1 MRRLSNLRR
10 IYMALTK
17 NLSLTQT
24 LGAVFLCITI
34 LMISLSVTSL
44 RGIERVGAQFNQLSE
59 QALPFALNNAALT
72 QNFLEQVKYLGYGT
86 RSQSEQELNQVL
98 NEWQKLDAQA
108 GDEIT
113 RLQQNVQLLSSA
125 EAVQQAEQLQ
135 REILHFQQLAQSILK
150 LQQLQLSKTAQIS
163 EQAKQFRYGLSSI
176 GPEMGR
182 IASFLAVDNPEAMD
196 AANRFTA
203 SASAMESAFLLL
215 FIEEEMSAAQKYRQE
230 LKNRVAGLELAFD
243 DFKEWYPEIK
253 DYASLT
259 APYEMVL
266 AGFQAQAVIEQI
278 INKLEDAQ
286 QQNKDFA
293 SAAEV
298 AQQLVTQLNQWSTLA
313 QQHIVQGKQEVTS
326 TISAVTLTQQI
337 SGTLLVL
344 AILAVWFGLRRWIGR
359 ALNNITRHLAQLT
372 QHKLNHRLDLVG
384 PQDFQN
390 VAAQLNQVIVSTHE
404 SLALVTRNC
413 ETLYQTAELSHGS
426 AEQSNQSLAAQN
438 QALLTMAATIN
449 QLDASIRE
457 IAGVSHDSY
466 TDSVE
471 AAEHSAQGVKVI
483 EQNQQRL
490 QALETTLAVN
500 DAAMSELNQRVTS
513 IREMVDMISGIADS
527 TNLLALNAAIEA
539 ARAGEQGRGFAVVAD
554 EVRKLASDTSKQT
567 TNIRDMMNELVT
579 AASKSRQAVDES
591 RKEMVTALQSSEEVK
606 STFMQIE
613 RAVAHIRTRVEQIT
627 QATEEQ
633 KRATADVNKAVAQIS
648 EQGQETKRQLDAMLE
663 SAEQVAEIAG
673 HQQAMLH
680 KYELN

>member
-1 MRRLSNLRR
+1 
-10 IYMALTK
+10 MALTK

-278 INKLEDAQ
+278 INKLEDTQ

-313 QQHIVQGKQEVTS
+313 QQYIVQGKQEVTS

-483 EQNQQRL
+483 GQNQQRL

-500 DAAMSELNQRVTS
+500 DVAMSELNQRVSS

>member
-1 MRRLSNLRR
+1 
-10 IYMALTK
+10 MALTK

-298 AQQLVTQLNQWSTLA
+298 AQQLVTQLNQWSILA
-313 QQHIVQGKQEVTS
+313 QQHIVQGKQEVTA
-326 TISAVTLTQQI
+326 TISTVTLTQQI

-466 TDSVE
+466 SDSVE

-483 EQNQQRL
+483 GQNQQRL

-500 DAAMSELNQRVTS
+500 DAAMSELNQRVS
-513 IREMVDMISGIADS
+513 CIREMVDMISGIADS

-567 TNIRDMMNELVT
+567 TNIRDMMNELVN

>member
-1 MRRLSNLRR
+1 
-10 IYMALTK
+10 MALTK

-259 APYEMVL
+259 APYEMAL

-471 AAEHSAQGVKVI
+471 AAEHSAQGVRVI
-483 EQNQQRL
+483 GQNQQRL

-567 TNIRDMMNELVT
+567 TNIRDMMNELVN

>member
-1 MRRLSNLRR
+1 
-10 IYMALTK
+10 MALTK

-483 EQNQQRL
+483 GQNQQRL

-554 EVRKLASDTSKQT
+554 EVRKLASDTSEQT
-567 TNIRDMMNELVT
+567 TNIRDMMNELVN

>member
-1 MRRLSNLRR
+1 
-10 IYMALTK
+10 MALTK

-108 GDEIT
+108 VDEIT

-278 INKLEDAQ
+278 INKLEDTQ

-483 EQNQQRL
+483 GQNQQRL

-500 DAAMSELNQRVTS
+500 DAAMSELNQRVSS

>member
-1 MRRLSNLRR
+1 
-10 IYMALTK
+10 MALTK

-471 AAEHSAQGVKVI
+471 AAEHAAQGVKVI
-483 EQNQQRL
+483 GQNQQRL

-500 DAAMSELNQRVTS
+500 DAAMSELNQRVSS

>member
-1 MRRLSNLRR
+1 
-10 IYMALTK
+10 MALTK

-113 RLQQNVQLLSSA
+113 RLQQNVQLLSST
-125 EAVQQAEQLQ
+125 EVVQQAEQLQ

-182 IASFLAVDNPEAMD
+182 ISSFLAVDNPEAMD

-483 EQNQQRL
+483 GQNQQRL

-500 DAAMSELNQRVTS
+500 DAAMSELNQRVSS

>member
-1 MRRLSNLRR
+1 
-10 IYMALTK
+10 MALTK

-135 REILHFQQLAQSILK
+135 REILHFQLLAQSILK

-215 FIEEEMSAAQKYRQE
+215 FIEEEMSAAQKFRQE

-500 DAAMSELNQRVTS
+500 DAAMSELNQRVSS

-567 TNIRDMMNELVT
+567 TNIRDMMNELVN

>member
-1 MRRLSNLRR
+1 
-10 IYMALTK
+10 MALTK

-313 QQHIVQGKQEVTS
+313 QQHIVQGNQEVTS

-372 QHKLNHRLDLVG
+372 QHKFNHRLDLVG

-483 EQNQQRL
+483 GQNQQRL

-500 DAAMSELNQRVTS
+500 DAAMSELNQRVSS

>member
-1 MRRLSNLRR
+1 
-10 IYMALTK
+10 MALTK

-72 QNFLEQVKYLGYGT
+72 QNFLEQVKYLGYGS

-113 RLQQNVQLLSSA
+113 RLRQNVQLLSSA

-135 REILHFQQLAQSILK
+135 RQILHFQQLAQSILK

-176 GPEMGR
+176 GSEMGR

-203 SASAMESAFLLL
+203 SVSAMESAFLLL

-298 AQQLVTQLNQWSTLA
+298 ARQLVTQLNQWSTLA

-483 EQNQQRL
+483 GQNQQRL

-500 DAAMSELNQRVTS
+500 DAAMSELNQRVSS

-567 TNIRDMMNELVT
+567 TNIRDMMNELVN

>member
-1 MRRLSNLRR
+1 
-10 IYMALTK
+10 MALTK

-471 AAEHSAQGVKVI
+471 AAEHSAQGVRVI

>member
-1 MRRLSNLRR
+1 
-10 IYMALTK
+10 MALTK

-98 NEWQKLDAQA
+98 DEWQKLDAQA
-108 GDEIT
+108 GDEVT

-359 ALNNITRHLAQLT
+359 ALNNIIRHLAQLT

-483 EQNQQRL
+483 GQNQQRL

-567 TNIRDMMNELVT
+567 TNIRDMMNELVN

>member
-1 MRRLSNLRR
+1 
-10 IYMALTK
+10 MALTK

-24 LGAVFLCITI
+24 FGAVFLCITI

>member
-1 MRRLSNLRR
+1 
-10 IYMALTK
+10 MALTK

-98 NEWQKLDAQA
+98 NKWQKLDAQA
-108 GDEIT
+108 GVEVS

-215 FIEEEMSAAQKYRQE
+215 FIEEEMSAAQKFRQE

-466 TDSVE
+466 SDSVE

-483 EQNQQRL
+483 GQNQQRL

-500 DAAMSELNQRVTS
+500 DAAMSELNQRVSS

-567 TNIRDMMNELVT
+567 TNIRDMMNELVN

>member
-1 MRRLSNLRR
+1 
-10 IYMALTK
+10 MALTK

-86 RSQSEQELNQVL
+86 RSQSEQELNQEL

-457 IAGVSHDSY
+457 IAGVSHYSY

-483 EQNQQRL
+483 GQNQQRL

>member
-1 MRRLSNLRR
+1 
-10 IYMALTK
+10 MALTK

-59 QALPFALNNAALT
+59 QALPFALNNAALP

-125 EAVQQAEQLQ
+125 EAVQHAEQLQ

-150 LQQLQLSKTAQIS
+150 LQQLQLSKTPQIS

-567 TNIRDMMNELVT
+567 TNIRAMMNELVT

-591 RKEMVTALQSSEEVK
+591 RKEMGPALQSSEEVK

>member
-1 MRRLSNLRR
+1 
-10 IYMALTK
+10 MALTK

-390 VAAQLNQVIVSTHE
+390 VAAQLNQVIVTTHE

-483 EQNQQRL
+483 GQNQQRL

-567 TNIRDMMNELVT
+567 TNIRDMMNELVN

>member
-1 MRRLSNLRR
+1 
-10 IYMALTK
+10 MALTK

-648 EQGQETKRQLDAMLE
+648 EQGQETNVSWMPCWKARNKSQRLLVINKRCCISM
-663 SAEQVAEIAG
+663 S
-673 HQQAMLH
+673 
-680 KYELN
+680 

>member
-1 MRRLSNLRR
+1 
-10 IYMALTK
+10 MALTK

-113 RLQQNVQLLSSA
+113 RLQQNVQLLSST
-125 EAVQQAEQLQ
+125 EVVQQAEQLQ
-135 REILHFQQLAQSILK
+135 REILHFQLLAQSILK

-243 DFKEWYPEIK
+243 DFEEWYPEIK

-483 EQNQQRL
+483 GQNQQRL

-500 DAAMSELNQRVTS
+500 DAAMSELNQRVSS

>member
-1 MRRLSNLRR
+1 
-10 IYMALTK
+10 MALTK

-243 DFKEWYPEIK
+243 DFEEWYPEIK

-483 EQNQQRL
+483 GQNQQRL

>member
-1 MRRLSNLRR
+1 
-10 IYMALTK
+10 MALTK

-243 DFKEWYPEIK
+243 DFEEWYPEIK

-293 SAAEV
+293 IAAEV

-483 EQNQQRL
+483 GQNQQRL

-500 DAAMSELNQRVTS
+500 DAAMSELNQRVSS

>member
-1 MRRLSNLRR
+1 
-10 IYMALTK
+10 MALTK

-483 EQNQQRL
+483 GQNQQRL

-500 DAAMSELNQRVTS
+500 DAAMSELNQRVSS

-567 TNIRDMMNELVT
+567 TNIRDMMNELLT

>member
-1 MRRLSNLRR
+1 
-10 IYMALTK
+10 MALTK

-113 RLQQNVQLLSSA
+113 RLQQNVQLLSST
-125 EAVQQAEQLQ
+125 EVVQQAEQLQ
-135 REILHFQQLAQSILK
+135 REILHFQLLAQSILK

-243 DFKEWYPEIK
+243 DFEEWYPEIK

-293 SAAEV
+293 SAAEF

-483 EQNQQRL
+483 GQNQQRL

-500 DAAMSELNQRVTS
+500 DAAMSELNQRVSS

-648 EQGQETKRQLDAMLE
+648 EQGQETKRQLNAMLE

>member
-1 MRRLSNLRR
+1 
-10 IYMALTK
+10 MALTK

-449 QLDASIRE
+449 QLDASIRK

-483 EQNQQRL
+483 GQNQQRL

-500 DAAMSELNQRVTS
+500 DAAMSELNQRVSS

>member
-1 MRRLSNLRR
+1 
-10 IYMALTK
+10 MALTK

-648 EQGQETKRQLDAMLE
+648 EQGQETKRQLDA
-663 SAEQVAEIAG
+663 
-673 HQQAMLH
+673 
-680 KYELN
+680 

>member
-1 MRRLSNLRR
+1 
-10 IYMALTK
+10 MALTK

-567 TNIRDMMNELVT
+567 TNTRDMMNELVT

>member
-1 MRRLSNLRR
+1 
-10 IYMALTK
+10 MALTK

-98 NEWQKLDAQA
+98 NKWQKLDAQA
-108 GDEIT
+108 GVEVS

-163 EQAKQFRYGLSSI
+163 EQAKQFRYGLSSM

-230 LKNRVAGLELAFD
+230 LKNRVAGLELAFS

-313 QQHIVQGKQEVTS
+313 QQYIVQGKQEVTA
-326 TISAVTLTQQI
+326 TISTVTLTQQI

-466 TDSVE
+466 SDSVE

-483 EQNQQRL
+483 GQNQQRL

-567 TNIRDMMNELVT
+567 TNIRDMMNELVN

>member
-1 MRRLSNLRR
+1 
-10 IYMALTK
+10 MALTK

-404 SLALVTRNC
+404 SLALVARNC

-438 QALLTMAATIN
+438 QALLNMAATIN

-466 TDSVE
+466 SDSVE

-483 EQNQQRL
+483 GQNQQRL

-500 DAAMSELNQRVTS
+500 DAAMSELNQRVSS

-567 TNIRDMMNELVT
+567 TNIRDMMNELVN

>member
-1 MRRLSNLRR
+1 
-10 IYMALTK
+10 MALTK

-359 ALNNITRHLAQLT
+359 ALHNITRHLAQLT

-483 EQNQQRL
+483 GQNQQRL

-500 DAAMSELNQRVTS
+500 DVAMSELNQRVSS

>member
-1 MRRLSNLRR
+1 
-10 IYMALTK
+10 MALTK

-215 FIEEEMSAAQKYRQE
+215 FIEEEMSAAQKFRQE

-483 EQNQQRL
+483 GQNQQRL
-490 QALETTLAVN
+490 KALETTLAVN
-500 DAAMSELNQRVTS
+500 DAAMSELNQRVSS

>member
-1 MRRLSNLRR
+1 
-10 IYMALTK
+10 MALTK

-215 FIEEEMSAAQKYRQE
+215 FIEEEMSAAQKFRQE

-313 QQHIVQGKQEVTS
+313 QQHIVQGNQEVTS

-483 EQNQQRL
+483 GQNQQRL

-500 DAAMSELNQRVTS
+500 DAAMSELNQRVSS